1 MKKLYTDDD
10 YFNMACQANEEG
22 KKLIKVQEEID
33 VPFEVYEY
41 EKKIIQVPIYND
53 KGEIIGYEEKEVD
66 DLTKPI
72 MVEETIINPET
83 GEEETILVHK
93 HHTEYRKEIVER
105 LEIVDNPE
113 NFQRCFFNTSLG
125 YVSRTVHN
133 LNGKTEDFLNDTLPA
148 LQTGIPIITYNEDKT
163 QNVGVIVTEE
173 FLDECKQQKYK
184 DFYGGNNVLQQL

>member
-72 MVEETIINPET
+72 MVEEKIINPET

-148 LQTGIPIITYNEDKT
+148 LQTGIPIITYNADKT

-184 DFYGGNNVLQQL
+184 DFYGGNSNLA

>member
-1 MKKLYTDDD
+1 MVRKLYTDDD
-10 YFNMACQANEEG
+10 YFRLACQANAEG

-41 EKKIIQVPIYND
+41 EKKTIQVPIYND
-53 KGEIIGYEEKEVD
+53 EGEIIGYEEKEVD

-148 LQTGIPIITYNEDKT
+148 LQTGIPIITYNADKT
-163 QNVGVIVTEE
+163 QNVGVIVTDE

-184 DFYGGNNVLQQL
+184 DFYGGNNA